1 MVPVRYNIRSL
12 FVRKLTT
19 GATAIGIA
27 MVVFVFAGALM
38 AGEGIKRA
46 MGNAGRDDIAIVLRD
61 GSDAELSSSV
71 KPEVL
76 GMLRERPEVARV
88 EGREGVIGEVVVIIT
103 AELADGSGGLS
114 NVMIRGTP
122 AGGIE
127 FRPELKVVRGRAPK
141 PGTNEVMV
149 GRAIS
154 GRFKGIAT
162 GQSFDLRRNRPFQVV
177 GVFEAA
183 GSSYESEVW
192 GDADVIATALGRS
205 ASVSSA
211 RIRLTSASQF
221 PTFKASLEADKRL
234 GVEVMRE
241 SDYLKKQSE
250 QLQGFLVFMFVAIA
264 VMFSVAAMI
273 GAAITMN
280 GAVANRTREIGTLRA
295 LGFSR
300 RAILFSFVLEA
311 IFLAALG
318 GAVGTAFVL
327 VLTRFQFPIMNFQTF
342 SEIVIGFRAT
352 PTIMAVSLGFSMIMG
367 LIGGLVPAIR
377 AARVSPVEA
386 MRG

>member
-1 MVPVRYNIRSL
+1 
-12 FVRKLTT
+12 
-19 GATAIGIA
+19 
-27 MVVFVFAGALM
+27 
-38 AGEGIKRA
+38 
-46 MGNAGRDDIAIVLRD
+46 
-61 GSDAELSSSV
+61 
-71 KPEVL
+71 
-76 GMLRERPEVARV
+76 
-88 EGREGVIGEVVVIIT
+88 VVVIIT